1 MLPGTSGLLGMG
13 DKPDIENRARHDV
26 VEAADDLAN

>member
-1 MLPGTSGLLGMG
+1 MG